1 MAGVRKK
8 YLKIFGFFVVT
19 FIVGAGLA
27 SLSVALGSPVGAIGA
42 LALVGWAIFARRRWQ
57 ALRELDGSE
66 PGAPERVVWHR
77 FAGCIVVWGHMMFGL
92 LNPQYDLHVG
102 SGNYLAIDNWT
113 LIFGA
118 LISAWLFRGDGQER
132 DERDDR
138 IDAIATKWGYGS
150 LIVLLLMTLSFIGF
164 REGNNGPGLNDFF
177 IANLLMSLI
186 ILSAVVRQGTQ
197 LFAYVRESEPLP

>member
-1 MAGVRKK
+1 MAGDRKN
-8 YLKIFGFFVVT
+8 YLKILGFFVVT
-19 FIVGAGLA
+19 FIIGAVLA
-27 SLSVALGSPVGAIGA
+27 SLSVAIGAPVGGIGA
-42 LALVGWAIFARRRWQ
+42 LALVGWAIFARQRWQ
-57 ALRELDGSE
+57 ALRQLDGSE

-77 FAGCIVVWGHMMFGL
+77 FAGCIGVWGHMVFGL

-113 LIFGA
+113 LIFGV

-138 IDAIATKWGYGS
+138 IDAVATRWGYGS

-164 REGNNGPGLNDFF
+164 RAGNSGAGLNDFF

-197 LFAYVRESEPLP
+197 LLAYARDSEPLQ